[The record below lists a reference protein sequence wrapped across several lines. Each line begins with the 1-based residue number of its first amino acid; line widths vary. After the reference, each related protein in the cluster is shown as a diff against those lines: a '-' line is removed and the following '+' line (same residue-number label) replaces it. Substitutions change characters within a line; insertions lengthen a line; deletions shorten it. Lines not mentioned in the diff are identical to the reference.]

1 MGVFIGP
8 TKVTQVTLPN
18 GDIVPVIPAKFY
30 KESEERKRLRESA
43 ARASANAIS
52 NSLAQGI
59 PVTIIQGK
67 KLILI
72 NPDRSETVIEVL
84 Q

>member
-1 MGVFIGP
+1 MGP

-18 GDIVPVIPAKFY
+18 GDVVPVIPAKFN
-30 KESEERKRLRESA
+30 KETEEIKRLRESA

-52 NSLAQGI
+52 NSLAKGI
-59 PVTIIQGK
+59 PVTIMRDKKIIQ
-67 KLILI
+67 I

-84 Q
+84 P